1 MKSGPEVSFV
11 GMAFSL
17 SRARKRL
24 TWAAPGPDGAV
35 SPSGELEGEIP
46 SGDPG
51 EEMAA
56 VESFK
61 VISGN
66 LLNASF
72 VDFASRDVS
81 GGDQVPQPCR
91 GERINFVVVG
101 DHYLGGWR
109 PQAPKNW
116 PFLNW

>member
-1 MKSGPEVSFV
+1 MPQVSAYSGEPFTSILARNLFAKDRWRSALGDKVVKSGPEVSFV
-11 GMAFSL
+11 GMALSL

-24 TWAAPGPDGAV
+24 TWAAPGPDGAIT
-35 SPSGELEGEIP
+35 PYGDLQGEIP

-66 LLNASF
+66 LLDASF
-72 VDFASRDVS
+72 VDFASRDVPS
-81 GGDQVPQPCR
+81 GDQVP
-91 GERINFVVVG
+91 
-101 DHYLGGWR
+101 
-109 PQAPKNW
+109 
-116 PFLNW
+116 